1 MYWKVQTFS
10 YSYRKAKEPVCLK
23 KKTFINIQLC
33 KCEKNT
39 NLQRPPP
46 PPPHSHTSC
55 KSQEYCI
62 MGKGIQQMEITI
74 SKKILI
80 VELE

>member
-46 PPPHSHTSC
+46 PHHTPTPHVKVRVLYH
-55 KSQEYCI
+55 
-62 MGKGIQQMEITI
+62 GKGNSTNGNYHI
-74 SKKILI
+74 KKIFDS
-80 VELE
+80 